1 MRVCAQTTEL
11 DFHILRAIVGMH
23 VETPV
28 EPNLMRAAVMDGTMD
43 PELYKD
49 LAAVAASLFARMAVK
64 ERSDG
69 GRARRTGVRAP
80 SIASFGAKGLTAPRF
95 VVAQLVLRAMG
106 VPLSRCLCKLEH
118 GRLAVRGFLL
128 HALLRG
134 VLPDGTAVVLVR
146 LDVAISMRWVEEAV
160 LRSSEAGVAALAAWE
175 ALELPSFGLRC
186 VMLNATVRL
195 PVPVNAVRQ
204 CSCCGSWRSVQGG
217 YAGKAEV

>member
-1 MRVCAQTTEL
+1 MTWRRSLRSTCKTSHGKVKPVQAMPKGGWWMRVCAQTTEL

-95 VVAQLVLRAMG
+95 VVAQLVLRATWVCHCRVVCASWNTDGWPCAAFYCM
-106 VPLSRCLCKLEH
+106 LSYEECYRTAPQL
-118 GRLAVRGFLL
+118 FLY
-128 HALLRG
+128 ASMLRF
-134 VLPDGTAVVLVR
+134 PCDGWKR
-146 LDVAISMRWVEEAV
+146 RFCEAP
-160 LRSSEAGVAALAAWE
+160 RRA
-175 ALELPSFGLRC
+175 
-186 VMLNATVRL
+186 
-195 PVPVNAVRQ
+195 
-204 CSCCGSWRSVQGG
+204 
-217 YAGKAEV
+217 